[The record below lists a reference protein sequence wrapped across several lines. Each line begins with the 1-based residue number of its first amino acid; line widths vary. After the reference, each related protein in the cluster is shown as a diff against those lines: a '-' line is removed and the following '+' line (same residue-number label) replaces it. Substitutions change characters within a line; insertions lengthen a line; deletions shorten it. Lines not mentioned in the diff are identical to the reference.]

1 MDISKK
7 DWKLYREYVPKW
19 QTRYIEKLNREYIQL
34 LSSEGDAAD
43 HFWELEKRIRKDKRH
58 PGVSIGMDKSE
69 AFFNLVLLCRTGV
82 IGMDDLAGFSDGTV
96 EAVKRSLEL
105 YD

>member
-7 DWKLYREYVPKW
+7 DWKLYRECVPKW
-19 QTRYIEKLNREYIQL
+19 QTRYIEKLNREYIEL
-34 LSSEGDAAD
+34 LSSEGDASD
-43 HFWELEKRIRKDKRH
+43 HFWELEERIRKDKKH
-58 PGVSIGMDKSE
+58 PGVSIEMDKSE
-69 AFFNLVLLCRTGV
+69 AIFNLVLLCRTGV
-82 IGMDDLAGFSDGTV
+82 IGLDDLAGFSDGTV

>member
-1 MDISKK
+1 MDISEK

>member
-7 DWKLYREYVPKW
+7 DWKLYRECVPMW
-19 QTRYIEKLNREYIQL
+19 QTRYIEKLNREYIEL
-34 LSSEGDAAD
+34 LSSEGDASD

>member
-7 DWKLYREYVPKW
+7 DWKLYRESGPKW

>member
-58 PGVSIGMDKSE
+58 PGVSIEMDKSE
-69 AFFNLVLLCRTGV
+69 AIFNLVLLCRTGV